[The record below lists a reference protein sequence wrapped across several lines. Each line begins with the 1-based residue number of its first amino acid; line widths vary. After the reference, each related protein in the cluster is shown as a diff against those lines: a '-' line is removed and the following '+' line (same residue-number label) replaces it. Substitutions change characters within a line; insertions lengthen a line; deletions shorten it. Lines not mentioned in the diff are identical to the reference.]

1 MSAEE
6 ELLTVVHESFTSEDA
21 HVAVGNVYEVMLA
34 NIVVHDR
41 ARIRQHTLRRLVEAD
56 NHPGFS
62 QEEESR
68 RCVTMVCTM
77 SQPGLPRSRA
87 SW

>member
-41 ARIRQHTLRRLVEAD
+41 ARIW
-56 NHPGFS
+56 
-62 QEEESR
+62 
-68 RCVTMVCTM
+68 
-77 SQPGLPRSRA
+77 A
-87 SW
+87 SEQSIK